1 MATPFIPTGINPPD
15 QGGYQYKPGQSFI
28 EVELDGGAPRMR
40 RDKVGMCHYV
50 MCRFS
55 CTESQYTRLM
65 AFFRESLEDCTLQ
78 FRMGLKIDTHH
89 VITYKCQVTGEP
101 PFLAEN
107 QGLLHVVQGQFKV
120 FPNPI
125 LAAAVQLK
133 NVTVPQFVAVGVQKA
148 TQFPVGRTVQIVG
161 SSAVV
166 SGIAVNLD
174 GFYTISGA
182 PSDTIREITVPGPLA
197 AAWAVLATVPGQTT
211 LISGGAVVLMPE

>member
-1 MATPFIPTGINPPD
+1 MATPILPVGINPPD
-15 QGGYQYKPGQSFI
+15 QVGYQYKPGQSFI

-50 MCRFS
+50 TCKFS
-55 CTESQYTRLM
+55 CTEEQYTRLM

-78 FRMGLKIDTHH
+78 FRMPLKIDTHH
-89 VITYKCQVTGEP
+89 VISYKCQITGEP
-101 PFLAEN
+101 PSLVEN
-107 QGLLHVVQGQFKV
+107 AGLLHVVQAQLKV

-125 LAAAVQLK
+125 LAAAVQLQ
-133 NVTVPQFVAVGVQKA
+133 NITVPEFEAIGVQKA

-174 GFYTISGA
+174 GFYVISGA
-182 PSDTIREITVPGPLA
+182 PSDTLRQITVPGPLA
-197 AAWAVLATVPGQTT
+197 AAWATLATVPGQTT
-211 LISGGAVVLMPE
+211 LLRGGAVVLMPL